1 MKKAIP
7 SKVIKKAAVKT
18 VAAPST
24 EKINALAALYNQK
37 QFEPAETGARD
48 LIAKFPKHGF
58 GYKVLGAI
66 LQATGKIDESLITK
80 QKAADLSPTD
90 GEAWSNLGN
99 TYQEQNRLDEAEKSL
114 RHAIKVSPN
123 LAVAYNNLG
132 ITLEK
137 LKRLNEAETVY
148 QKAISLRSDYAEA
161 YYNYGITLQKLERF
175 AEAEKNY
182 RQAISFAP
190 NHAKAHSNLGLVL
203 KHQEQFAE
211 SEQRF
216 LIALQLDPH
225 FIDAHYN
232 YGLLLLLLGR
242 LKEGW
247 AQYQWFYHPK
257 NLNPSKPNQPNLQ
270 AQQWQGEPLA
280 GKTILI
286 HSEQG
291 FGDMIQFVRY
301 AQHLKTLGATVW
313 VLVTKPLVE
322 IFKTLPWVDKVLENG
337 EQQQAVF
344 DYWVF
349 PLALPFWFQTTLET
363 VPCNVPYL
371 FTNETKVA
379 WWRDWLNSQMP
390 TKNKRVGL
398 VWAGNPVHSNDANRS
413 IDFAQLSVLA
423 NCPNITFVS
432 LQLGGKAQ
440 RELKNCPE
448 NLAIINAAPH
458 IQDFTDTAALLAA
471 LDLLITVDS
480 APAHLAGAL
489 NLPVWTLVTKVPDW
503 RWLLEREDSV
513 WYKSTR
519 LFRQQ
524 KSGNWADVLGNV
536 KQTLLKEFELSQ

>member
-7 SKVIKKAAVKT
+7 SKNVKKAQTKII
-18 VAAPST
+18 AAPSS
-24 EKINALAALYNQK
+24 EQINLLAALYNQR
-37 QFEPAETGARD
+37 QFEQAEAGARD
-48 LIAKFPKHGF
+48 LIATFPHHGF
-58 GYKVLGAI
+58 GYKLLGAV
-66 LQATGKIDESLITK
+66 LQAIGKIDESLIAK
-80 QKAADLSPTD
+80 QKAADLSPND

-137 LKRLNEAETVY
+137 LKRLQEAETVY
-148 QKAISLRSDYAEA
+148 KQAVALRPDYAEA

-175 AEAEKNY
+175 ADAEKSY
-182 RQAISFAP
+182 RQAILLAP

-203 KHQEQFAE
+203 KHQEQFVEAE
-211 SEQRF
+211 QHF
-216 LIALQLDPH
+216 LTALQLDPN

-247 AQYQWFYHPK
+247 AQYQWFYHPQ

-270 AQQWQGEPLA
+270 ARQWQGETLQ

-301 AQHLKTLGATVW
+301 AQYLKAIGATVW

-322 IFKTLPWVDKVLENG
+322 LFKTVPWVDKVLENG
-337 EQQQAVF
+337 QQHQAVF

-363 VPCNVPYL
+363 LPCNVPYL
-371 FTNETKVA
+371 LADEVKVA
-379 WWRDWLNSQMP
+379 WWHEWLNSQIP
-390 TKNKRVGL
+390 TQHKRVGL

-423 NCPNITFVS
+423 NCQNVTFVS
-432 LQLGGKAQ
+432 LQLGEKAQ
-440 RELKNCPE
+440 QE
-448 NLAIINAAPH
+448 LAICPDGLSIVNAAPH
-458 IQDFTDTAALLAA
+458 IQDFTDTAALLKA

-489 NLPVWTLVTKVPDW
+489 NAPVWTLVTKVPDW

-524 KSGNWADVLGNV
+524 EAGNWTDVLKNV
-536 KQTLLKEFELSQ
+536 KQALNLSR

>member
-1 MKKAIP
+1 MKKVIP
-7 SKVIKKAAVKT
+7 SKTVKKV
-18 VAAPST
+18 VAPSS
-24 EKINALAALYNQK
+24 EQINWLAALYNQR
-37 QFEPAETGARD
+37 QFEQAEAGARD
-48 LIAKFPKHGF
+48 LIAKFPQHGF
-58 GYKVLGAI
+58 GYKVLGAV
-66 LQATGKIDESLITK
+66 LQAIGKIDESLIAK
-80 QKAADLSPTD
+80 QKAADLSPND

-99 TYQEQNRLDEAEKSL
+99 TYQEQNRLEEAEKSL

-137 LKRLNEAETVY
+137 LKRLKEAETLY
-148 QKAISLRSDYAEA
+148 QQALALRPDYAEA

-175 AEAEKNY
+175 AQAEQNY
-182 RQAISFAP
+182 RQAISLAP

-203 KHQEQFAE
+203 KHQEQFVEAE
-211 SEQRF
+211 QHF
-216 LIALQLDPH
+216 LTALQLDPN

-247 AQYQWFYHPK
+247 AQYQWFYHPQ

-270 AQQWQGEPLA
+270 ALQWQGQPLE

-301 AQHLKTLGATVW
+301 AQHLKTIGATVW

-322 IFKTLPWVDKVLENG
+322 LFKTVPWIDSVLENG
-337 EQQQAVF
+337 EQHQAVF

-371 FTNETKVA
+371 FANETKVT
-379 WWRDWLNSQMP
+379 WWREWLNSKIP
-390 TKNKRVGL
+390 ANHKRVGL
-398 VWAGNPVHSNDANRS
+398 VWAGNSAHSNDANRS
-413 IDFAQLSVLA
+413 IDFSHLHVLA
-423 NCPNITFVS
+423 DCPNVTFVS
-432 LQLGGKAQ
+432 LQLGEKAQ
-440 RELKNCPE
+440 RELENCPE
-448 NLAIINAAPH
+448 NLAIINAAEL
-458 IQDFTDTAALLAA
+458 IQDFTDTSALLKS

-489 NLPVWTLVTKVPDW
+489 NLPVWILVTKVPDW

-519 LFRQQ
+519 LFRQHE
-524 KSGNWADVLGNV
+524 SGNWASVLENV
-536 KQTLLKEFELSQ
+536 KQALRASDTN